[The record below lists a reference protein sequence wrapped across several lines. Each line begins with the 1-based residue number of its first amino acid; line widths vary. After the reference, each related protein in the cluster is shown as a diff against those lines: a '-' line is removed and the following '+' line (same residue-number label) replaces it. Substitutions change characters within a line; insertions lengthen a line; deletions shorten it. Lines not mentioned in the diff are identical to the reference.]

1 MHKQLSGRLFSNWF
15 VNLFRQAVRNPKY
28 RLWMIAGSLVYLLS
42 PLDISPDVFP
52 VIGWIDDGAVVTL
65 LAAEVSQLLLE
76 RRKLQKEKTI
86 TVGQVP
92 SV

>member
-15 VNLFRQAVRNPKY
+15 SNFFRQAVRNPKY
-28 RLWMIAGSLVYLLS
+28 RAWIIAGSLVYLLS

-52 VIGWIDDGAVVTL
+52 IIGWIDDGAIVTL

-76 RRKLQKEKTI
+76 RRKAQKEQTI
-86 TVGQVP
+86 TLENVP
-92 SV
+92 SL